1 MQPYFKPVDKTLYLR
16 IKMFRQTSSGNVPLL
31 KNRKTN
37 EKYIFKRF
45 KPRVPDHIILR
56 EFNMLRDVNQTVDAH
71 KYFPILHDLYR
82 TDNHRYIAY
91 NYISGIDGFDYNN
104 LIYERA
110 ANTNLI
116 KSYIKNILQHLF

>member
-1 MQPYFKPVDKTLYLR
+1 MSHLAEEYAKSCGVKIGKPV
-16 IKMFRQTSSGNVPLL
+16 L
-31 KNRKTN
+31 K
-37 EKYIFKRF
+37 
-45 KPRVPDHIILR
+45 PH
-56 EFNMLRDVNQTVDAH
+56 
-71 KYFPILHDLYR
+71 YFPILHDLYR

-116 KSYIKNILQHLF
+116 KSYIKNILQLVQICNKQKHHQISPQNVMSNALCGPRPIFSI